1 MVATTV
7 DASWTPANWNT
18 DPTCQKGGGEEKEKE
33 NENSNH

>member
-18 DPTCQKGGGEEKEKE
+18 DPTCQKGGEEKEKE